1 MSRAHAKVWGL
12 PLLFFSLLRER
23 GRLRGLGEQAGDEAI
38 GKLPEG
44 QVNLVLELGEGSG
57 ILTESVGPGLLLDR
71 KLLLELS
78 QSLSKIR
85 DIRSGLG
92 VESDTHTKSF
102 RVQQLLLRQNTFS
115 GHQRHHFLG

>member
-1 MSRAHAKVWGL
+1 M
-12 PLLFFSLLRER
+12 SLLRES

-102 RVQQLLLRQNTFS
+102 RVQQLLLR
-115 GHQRHHFLG
+115 